1 MTDNLMTDNLNVKA
15 TKAVDDSRM
24 VGQAVYPGAKGAA
37 RNMHNIVATSIHQVK
52 DANVAARKVSDDA
65 KAAVHKDDSGDAKV
79 SHSTLEDAGMKAPN
93 VSGDAKSSI
102 HKADSGD
109 AKVSHSTLKDAGM
122 KAPNVS
128 GNRKSGVHKAGE
140 GA

>member
-1 MTDNLMTDNLNVKA
+1 MTDNLKVKA
-15 TKAVDDSRM
+15 NTAVDDSRM
-24 VGQAVYPGAKGAA
+24 VGQTVYPGAKGAA
-37 RNMHNIVATSIHQVK
+37 RNMHNIVATSIHQVN

-65 KAAVHKDDSGDAKV
+65 KTDA
-79 SHSTLEDAGMKAPN
+79 
-93 VSGDAKSSI
+93 

-122 KAPNVS
+122 KAPSIS
-128 GNRKSGVHKAGE
+128 GNMKSGVHKAGE

>member
-1 MTDNLMTDNLNVKA
+1 MTDNLNVKA

-24 VGQAVYPGAKGAA
+24 VGQTVYPGAKGAA

-52 DANVAARKVSDDA
+52 DANMAAQRVSDDA
-65 KAAVHKDDSGDAKV
+65 KATVHKDDS
-79 SHSTLEDAGMKAPN
+79 S
-93 VSGDAKSSI
+93 
-102 HKADSGD
+102 D

-122 KAPNVS
+122 KAPSIS
-128 GNRKSGVHKAGE
+128 GNMKSGVHKAGE